1 MLQTLERTH
10 TFDAR
15 VLTADNAAAAHPD
28 RPGRTAAAALPA
40 PCAGGRADRR

>member
-15 VLTADNAAAAHPD
+15 VLTAD
-28 RPGRTAAAALPA
+28 TAAALRTLAGPGGLLQLPSQHTA
-40 PCAGGRADRR
+40 QEEV

>member
-15 VLTADNAAAAHPD
+15 VLTADNAAAL
-28 RPGRTAAAALPA
+28 AA
-40 PCAGGRADRR
+40 CFRIDS